1 MSSPN
6 VLTAVEI
13 ANAIAKREVS
23 AREVVHSC
31 LEQIDLT
38 DDELGAWIER
48 DAESA
53 LRQAETAD
61 ERRKTQGSHG
71 PLDGVPIAVKDVI
84 DIAGFRTQAGFA
96 PFAKRIARMDAEV
109 VANMRA
115 AGAIFLGKVSTAQ
128 FAVADPPTTTS
139 PWDPALT
146 PGGSS
151 TGSGVA
157 VAARQVPMA
166 LGTQT
171 GGSILRPAA
180 YNGVVGFKPTYGV
193 VSTHGVYPL
202 APSLDHVGVIARS
215 VSDCATF
222 LTVTA
227 PGTSASREVNLT
239 RIKDV
244 GVLPRVG
251 VLDTV
256 IDSADQVTKGAVRTA
271 IESLD
276 EAGAEIREVDLERA
290 LGVFSSTYRV
300 IMQTEAAAT
309 HSNLLTSHREDY
321 EPLLRSYL
329 DVGIAI
335 PAWVFYQAQKLRAEL
350 SDTFGAWMRRMG
362 VDVLVLPTTP
372 TVPPDKESTGS
383 SAFLSPFSL
392 LGAPA
397 ISLPSGIS
405 AGLPQSVQLAGL
417 PGDDD
422 RLLRVARWCEEVL
435 GRSPTPPP
443 LSQGRT

>member
-6 VLTAVEI
+6 ELTAVEI
-13 ANAIAKREVS
+13 VDAVARRQLS
-23 AREVVHSC
+23 AREVVLSC
-31 LEQIDLT
+31 LEQIDAT
-38 DDELGAWIER
+38 DGDLEAWVER

-53 LRQAETAD
+53 LWQADVAD
-61 ERRKTQGSHG
+61 ERRNQGSNG
-71 PLDGVPIAVKDVI
+71 PLDGVPVAVKDII
-84 DIAGFRTQAGFA
+84 DVAGFRTQAGFA
-96 PFAKRIARMDAEV
+96 PFAERIARRDAEV

-115 AGAIFLGKVSTAQ
+115 GGAIILGKVSTAQ
-128 FAVADPPTTTS
+128 FAVSDPPTTTS

-157 VAARQVPMA
+157 VAARQVPLA

-215 VSDCATF
+215 VSDCAAF
-222 LTVTA
+222 LSTA
-227 PGTSASREVNLT
+227 DSVASTWSEVGAPSIEDAGL
-239 RIKDV
+239 R
-244 GVLPRVG
+244 PRVG

-256 IDSADQVTKGAVRTA
+256 IDSADEATKGAVRKA
-271 IESLD
+271 IHSLD
-276 EAGAEIREVDLERA
+276 EAGAEIRGVDLEHPLR
-290 LGVFSSTYRV
+290 VFSSTYRV
-300 IMQTEAAAT
+300 IMQCEAAAT
-309 HSNLLTSHREDY
+309 HAALFSTHWEDY
-321 EPLLRSYL
+321 GPLLRAYL
-329 DVGIAI
+329 DVGKEI
-335 PAWVFYQAQKLRAEL
+335 PAWVLYQAQKLRTEL
-350 SDTFGAWMRRMG
+350 SDRFGAWMQRSG
-362 VDVLVLPTTP
+362 VDVLALPTTP
-372 TVPPDKESTGS
+372 TVPPERESTGS

-397 ISLPSGIS
+397 ISLPCGLSD
-405 AGLPQSVQLAGL
+405 GLPKSLQLAGL

-422 RLLRVARWCEEVL
+422 RLLRVARWCEGVL
-435 GRSPTPPP
+435 GLSPTPPR
-443 LSQGRT
+443 LSSDRA